1 MSTLTIDVQVSDEL
15 RAIIGRVANAPQE
28 FVDWVKDEQ
37 LWQPADIGAICKDED
52 KVTAKI
58 IEQLHDHASLRTR
71 HKSAVVRIWWLCRT
85 AMSKEENLA
94 TGKSFVSQD
103 GPLEA
108 EISEPCHAAWL
119 SKCGSRILS
128 NKLLIDTTLKS
139 INSELLA
146 KPRKLSVR
154 LAENLRT
161 QACISKME
169 ASALVFRAGQIPT
182 RQQDINDDVIDKY
195 NLWVRIR
202 AWLFSIAFLTLPVE
216 NFLSP
221 AKAESYSEMFLELM
235 HVRFDGSPAPLQHF
249 ITAYLQSAKVW
260 VEAIRDGRT
269 LEDAL
274 CAEATWRHLWS
285 TYTGP
290 NSPFKNNMA
299 GPSKTNHGED
309 VKMDLQMELD
319 KLRKQNK
326 NFQSERD
333 QAVHRAQQAE
343 DGGGG
348 KAKKRRV
355 GTVTLRP
362 AR

>member
-1 MSTLTIDVQVSDEL
+1 MYICTFGCYRCSCTAGSANVCPNGIVLPSCFAHPKFATGLSGISMSALVLDVQVSDEL
-15 RAIIGRVANAPQE
+15 RAIIGKVANTPQS
-28 FVDWVKDEQ
+28 FADWVKDEQ
-37 LWQPADIGAICKDED
+37 LWVPADIGAICKDED
-52 KVTAKI
+52 KVNAKI
-58 IEQLHDHASLRTR
+58 IEQLTDHGSLRTR

-119 SKCGSRILS
+119 AKCGSRILS

-182 RQQDINDDVIDKY
+182 RQQDINDEVIDKY
-195 NLWVRIR
+195 NLWIRIR
-202 AWLFSIAFLTLPVE
+202 AWLFSIAFLTLPTE
-216 NFLSP
+216 TFLSP

-235 HVRFDGSPAPLQHF
+235 HVRFDGSPAPLQHY

-274 CAEATWRHLWS
+274 
-285 TYTGP
+285 
-290 NSPFKNNMA
+290 
-299 GPSKTNHGED
+299 
-309 VKMDLQMELD
+309 
-319 KLRKQNK
+319 
-326 NFQSERD
+326 
-333 QAVHRAQQAE
+333 
-343 DGGGG
+343 
-348 KAKKRRV
+348 
-355 GTVTLRP
+355 
-362 AR
+362 